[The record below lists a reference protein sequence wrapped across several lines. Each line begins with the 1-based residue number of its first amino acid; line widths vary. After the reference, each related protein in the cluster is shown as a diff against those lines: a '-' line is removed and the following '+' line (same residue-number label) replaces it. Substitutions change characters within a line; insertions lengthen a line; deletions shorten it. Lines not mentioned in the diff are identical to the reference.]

1 MERAARA
8 AQFMPFR
15 ALTGYEDAVAE
26 TARLTDRRI
35 ELEEEEKEVLDRKLR
50 YLEARIGEHPN
61 IRITRFVP
69 DERKEGGSYQS
80 LAGAVRKIDIYKR
93 VIVIEDYD
101 PVPID
106 DICQLDGAFFA
117 ALE

>member
-61 IRITRFVP
+61 IRIIRFVP

-101 PVPID
+101 PVPVD

>member
-1 MERAARA
+1 MSLIPERKRKERAMFNQSNQKSPYEDIIHLPHPTSQKHPRMERAARA

-61 IRITRFVP
+61 IRITVLTRAW
-69 DERKEGGSYQS
+69 R
-80 LAGAVRKIDIYKR
+80 AR
-93 VIVIEDYD
+93 
-101 PVPID
+101 
-106 DICQLDGAFFA
+106 
-117 ALE
+117 